1 MVVVMT
7 TNEAAIA
14 LGITSKKLG
23 TILKRSGMRMR
34 LPRRGVHYLLSDDD
48 LEQVREWQ
56 QKQKADRAL
65 ERALQASIRTAKES
79 DATLGYAV
87 NGLDLKGPSPALPLE
102 YLNDPAWHDTF
113 VRERRRRELRLLVL
127 IKQSGLT
134 TQGHVPRIVDLEDE
148 Y

>member
-14 LGITSKKLG
+14 LGITAKRLG

-34 LPRRGVHYLLSDDD
+34 LSRQGVQYLLSEDD
-48 LEQVREWQ
+48 LEEVRGWQ
-56 QKQKADRAL
+56 QKQKADRAF
-65 ERALQASIRTAKES
+65 ERALQASIRTAKP
-79 DATLGYAV
+79 DATPSFVV
-87 NGLDLKGPSPALPLE
+87 NGVDLKGPSPALPLE
-102 YLNDPAWHDTF
+102 HLNDPAWHDTF

-127 IKQSGLT
+127 IKQSGLPT
-134 TQGHVPRIVDLEDE
+134 RGHLPRCVDLDDE